1 MAYMSLKN
9 QKRIVKILIAC
20 VILSVILFI
29 RLIYIQVIKSSHYTQ
44 MAYDQQTRERSV
56 AAKRGTIYDATGSK
70 VLAQSIS
77 VNVVTVVP
85 NSIDKDKKEA
95 VATKLAEILELNKDD
110 VLKKVTKNS
119 SSETIATKIDKDK
132 ATKVLEY
139 INNENISGVRV
150 DEDTKRIYPYT
161 ELLAQVLGFV
171 GTDNQGLAGV
181 EAAYD
186 SELSGVPG
194 KIVGSTDGKGRE
206 TPFTNEQYIA
216 PADGN
221 DIVLTVD
228 ATIQSIVEKYLD
240 KAVKENNAEYGMA
253 VVLRPST
260 GEVLAMSSMPTFDPN
275 NPFEPY
281 TEELKQKWDTL
292 SKEEKSTE
300 LNKMWRN
307 KVISDTQEPG
317 STFKIVTAT
326 AALEEHVTDLDKA
339 GEFSCSG
346 SMKIGTWTIKCWRY
360 PRNHGSESLRQGIM
374 NSCNP
379 VFMQVGQRIGIDTY
393 CKYLSAFKLDSKTGI
408 DLPGEAT
415 GIMHDP
421 KTMTAIDL
429 ATTSFGQTI
438 QITTLQ
444 TAVNYAAVANG
455 GNLVQP
461 YVVKEI
467 KSGNGNY
474 DKKIESK
481 VQKQIMSKTTADSL
495 LSALEST
502 VTDGTA
508 TSGAVRGY
516 RVAGKTATGEN
527 GRGTNLKYLAG
538 YAGIAPVSSPELVV
552 VVNLYDPKGPSGHG
566 GATLCGPVVGSILDE
581 SLRYLNVPT
590 DYTLEENTI
599 KEMIVPDL
607 TSKTVSEA
615 KSLLQEKGF
624 TIEADAALED
634 DKVITD
640 QIPKAGASLMEG
652 STVRVYFDN
661 SEKQKTDVPDVRNK
675 SAEVA
680 TKMFKKAGLNTRI
693 VGSGY
698 VLTQDPTPGSVIEKG
713 SIVTI
718 KCVSTTDLP

>member
-1 MAYMSLKN
+1 ME
-9 QKRIVKILIAC
+9 VGE
-20 VILSVILFI
+20 
-29 RLIYIQVIKSSHYTQ
+29 RLH
-44 MAYDQQTRERSV
+44 
-56 AAKRGTIYDATGSK
+56 
-70 VLAQSIS
+70 
-77 VNVVTVVP
+77 
-85 NSIDKDKKEA
+85 
-95 VATKLAEILELNKDD
+95 
-110 VLKKVTKNS
+110 
-119 SSETIATKIDKDK
+119 
-132 ATKVLEY
+132 
-139 INNENISGVRV
+139 
-150 DEDTKRIYPYT
+150 
-161 ELLAQVLGFV
+161 
-171 GTDNQGLAGV
+171 
-181 EAAYD
+181 
-186 SELSGVPG
+186 
-194 KIVGSTDGKGRE
+194 
-206 TPFTNEQYIA
+206 
-216 PADGN
+216 GN
-221 DIVLTVD
+221 DLVLTID
-228 ATIQSIVEKYLD
+228 ATIQSVVEKYLD
-240 KAVKENNAEYGMA
+240 KAVKENIAEYGMA

-281 TEELKQKWDTL
+281 TEDLKNKWDTL
-292 SKEEKSTE
+292 SKEQKSEE

-326 AALEEHVTDLDKA
+326 AALEENVVGLDDP
-339 GEFSCSG
+339 GQFSCAG

-360 PRNHGSESLRQGIM
+360 PRNHGSESLREGIM

-393 CKYLSAFKLDSKTGI
+393 CKYLSAFNLDSKTGI

-415 GIMHDP
+415 GIMHNP
-421 KTMTAIDL
+421 KAMTAIDL

-455 GNLVQP
+455 GNLIQP

-467 KSGNGNY
+467 KSQNGNY
-474 DKKIESK
+474 DKKVDSK
-481 VQKQIMSKTTADSL
+481 ILKQVMSKTTADSL

-527 GRGTNLKYLAG
+527 GRGDNLKYLAG

-590 DYTLEENTI
+590 DYTLEENSI
-599 KEMIVPDL
+599 KEVLIPDIVG
-607 TSKTVSEA
+607 KTVAEA
-615 KSLLQEKGF
+615 KNILKEKGF
-624 TIEADAALED
+624 NLTSDKDLSED
-634 DKVITD
+634 TVIKE

-652 STVRVYFDN
+652 STVRVYADGD
-661 SEKQKTDVPDVRNK
+661 EKQSVEVPDVRNK

-680 TKMFKKAGLNTRI
+680 TTMFRNAGLNVRI

-698 VLTQDPTPGSVIEKG
+698 VLTQDPTPGSVIQKG